1 MHLSAIGATAYSPHG
16 RCARFFLMLVDGAV
30 RSPDII
36 RFLKLLHRHLP
47 GPVIVVWDGVNPHRS
62 RETRRFVESCHWLT
76 IVRLPA
82 YAPDLNPV
90 EGSWSWFKRTVVGN
104 YCPDGHVRLRHAL
117 RRARRRLTQKRP
129 LLIGF
134 LHKSGLSLS

>member
-1 MHLSAIGATAYSPHG
+1 
-16 RCARFFLMLVDGAV
+16 MLVEGAV

-47 GPVIVVWDGVNPHRS
+47 GPMIVVWDGVNPHRS
-62 RETRRFVESCHWLT
+62 RETLQFVDRCNWLT
-76 IVRLPA
+76 RVRLPA

-90 EGSWSWFKRTVVGN
+90 EGAWSGFKRTVVGN
-104 YCPDGHVRLRHAL
+104 FCPEGHRALRHTL
-117 RRARRRLTQKRP
+117 RRARRRLTRKRP

-134 LHKSGLSLS
+134 LHKSGLCLP